1 MIRPATKA
9 DAPAIA
15 AIWNDAIRN
24 TTITFNPVEK
34 PDEEVRAMITDAT
47 PCLVY
52 EDARGVMG
60 FARYFPF
67 RSGEG
72 YRFSVEHTIM
82 LHPDLRGK
90 GAGRALLGAI
100 CELAQAAGKHSIY
113 AGVSAENPSAVAF
126 HEKMGFT
133 TVAILP
139 EVGHKFGRWIDLVL
153 MYKRL

>member
-15 AIWNDAIRN
+15 AIGNDAIRN

-34 PDEEVRAMITDAT
+34 PNEEVGAMITDAT

-100 CELAQAAGKHSIY
+100 CELAQAAGNIASMRASAPKIPEQWHFMKRW
-113 AGVSAENPSAVAF
+113 VSPRRPF
-126 HEKMGFT
+126 CQ
-133 TVAILP
+133 
-139 EVGHKFGRWIDLVL
+139 R
-153 MYKRL
+153 